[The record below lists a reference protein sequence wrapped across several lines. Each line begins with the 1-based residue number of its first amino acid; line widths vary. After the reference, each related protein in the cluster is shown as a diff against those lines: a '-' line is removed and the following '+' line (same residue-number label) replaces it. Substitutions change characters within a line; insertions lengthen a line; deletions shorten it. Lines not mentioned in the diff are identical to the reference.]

1 MELIVPKLYEFF
13 DYSAKGILGRSL
25 FEFVKDRPE
34 YFYDDKDGNRNINM
48 GMVSYLSSICK
59 KMMKDNLLVRLKT
72 NGVDCLNDVYLVG
85 LRPDNFQKPELFKAQ
100 LKYGYYDFAYNGFP
114 FIREHFYE
122 SVVPLVGINKNGD
135 SDIGTAYYIGENMF
149 VTAGH
154 CILDMPQFSLQYQNG
169 KQIKISEILLDS
181 NSDIDLAIIKADADI
196 SLEPFMLGEPN
207 VLDDVLVMG
216 YPPIT
221 GMDTVL
227 ISETGSINTFLP
239 FTQKASDGQVVA
251 EAKSYLSNTDCF
263 MINCRV
269 KGGNSGSPVINK
281 HGLVVGTVTSLP
293 FDNQGGSN
301 QGRYDIMG
309 FGICLS
315 SCYLSGIRC
324 SSNTIYVVPSGKYY
338 SRGNQK

>member
-25 FEFVKDRPE
+25 FEFVKDRSE

-59 KMMKDNLLVRLKT
+59 KMMKDNLLIRLKT
-72 NGVDCLNDVYLVG
+72 NGVDCLNDVFFVE
-85 LRPDNFQKPELFKAQ
+85 LRPDNFQNPELFKSQ
-100 LKYGYYDFAYNGFP
+100 LAYGYYDFAYNSFP

-122 SVVPLVGINKNGD
+122 SVVPFVGINKNGD
-135 SDIGTAYYIGENMF
+135 NDIGTAYYIGEKMF

-169 KQIKISEILLDS
+169 KHIKISEIHLDS
-181 NSDIDLAIIKADADI
+181 NSDIDIAIIKADEDI

-269 KGGNSGSPVINK
+269 KGGNSGSPVINE

-293 FDNQGGSN
+293 FDNQGGSK

-315 SCYLSGIRC
+315 SRYLSNIMRNPKTIPVIP
-324 SSNTIYVVPSGKYY
+324 SSKFY
-338 SRGNQK
+338 SLSN